1 MFGDTSLIPPLLRE
15 RKRTPGAL
23 RALAGIAI
31 ACLSLALQPCARAA
45 VQDGGCPGCPHGTE
59 HRAASHH
66 SASGTPADAGAA
78 CAAHAFDCPRSEVYS
93 RDARSGKLPLKNPQ
107 TDGSGGG
114 SDGGSGY
121 GAFAVLDMALTRPAA
136 LRGPR
141 PDAVR
146 REFLDP
152 RAAPSRN
159 VLFCVYLK

>member
-1 MFGDTSLIPPLLRE
+1 MFGDTSFIQSLLPE

-59 HRAASHH
+59 HRASSHH
-66 SASGTPADAGAA
+66 SASEAPEDAGAA
-78 CAAHAFDCPRSEVYS
+78 CAAHTFDCPRSDVYS
-93 RDARSGKLPLKNPQ
+93 RDARSGKLPLKSAQ
-107 TDGSGGG
+107 ADRSGGG
-114 SDGGSGY
+114 SDGGYGY
-121 GAFAVLDMALTRPAA
+121 GAFAVLDTTLMRPAV
-136 LRGPR
+136 LRAPM
-141 PDAVR
+141 PYAVR